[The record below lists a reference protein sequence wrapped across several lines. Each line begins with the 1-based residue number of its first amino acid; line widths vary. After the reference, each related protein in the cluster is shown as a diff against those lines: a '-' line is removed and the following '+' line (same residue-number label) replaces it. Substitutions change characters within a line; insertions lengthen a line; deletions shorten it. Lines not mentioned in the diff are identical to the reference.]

1 RDLPVVG
8 NTLSSVETVPG
19 SVVGGAGNVVK
30 RGIDSIPVAP
40 QVIDGVVAPVVAA
53 PGTTLADAIPQKRQ
67 LILTKIT
74 MSWNHPVQG
83 CMIPRDDTRQAT
95 PYKIPR

>member
-53 PGTTLADAIPQKRQ
+53 PGTTLADAIPQ
-67 LILTKIT
+67 
-74 MSWNHPVQG
+74 
-83 CMIPRDDTRQAT
+83 
-95 PYKIPR
+95 